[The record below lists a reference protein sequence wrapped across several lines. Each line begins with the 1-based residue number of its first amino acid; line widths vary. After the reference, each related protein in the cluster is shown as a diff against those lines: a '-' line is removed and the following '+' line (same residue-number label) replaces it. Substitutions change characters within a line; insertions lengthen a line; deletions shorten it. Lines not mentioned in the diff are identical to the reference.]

1 MILLIK
7 NLKQKRSNKKLSNK
21 VIDLFIIRNVVDK
34 QAYRLALSLIYRI
47 YNVFYMSLLELY
59 RRKDNSTM
67 STYIAAKL
75 IDDKEE

>member
-7 NLKQKRSNKKLSNK
+7 NLKQKRSNKKLSDK
-21 VIDLFIIRNVVDK
+21 AIDLFIIRNVVDK

-47 YNVFYMSLLELY
+47 YNVFYMSLLKLY
-59 RRKDNSTM
+59 RRRDNNTM
-67 STYIAAKL
+67 LVYITAKL

>member
-1 MILLIK
+1 MLSIK

-21 VIDLFIIRNVVDK
+21 AIDLFIIRNVVDK

-67 STYIAAKL
+67 LIYTAAKL
-75 IDDKEE
+75 IDNKEE

>member
-21 VIDLFIIRNVVDK
+21 TINLFIIRNVVDK

-59 RRKDNSTM
+59 RRKDNNTM
-67 STYIAAKL
+67 LIYITAKL

>member
-21 VIDLFIIRNVVDK
+21 AIDLFIIRNVVDK

-47 YNVFYMSLLELY
+47 YNVFHMLLLELY
-59 RRKDNSTM
+59 RRRDNSTILI
-67 STYIAAKL
+67 YITAKL
-75 IDDKEE
+75 IDNEKE

>member
-1 MILLIK
+1 MMLLIK

-21 VIDLFIIRNVVDK
+21 IINLFIIRNVVDK

-59 RRKDNSTM
+59 RRRDNSTI
-67 STYIAAKL
+67 SAYIVTKL
-75 IDDKEE
+75 IDNKEE

>member
-1 MILLIK
+1 MMLLIK
-7 NLKQKRSNKKLSNK
+7 NLKQKRSNKKLSDK
-21 VIDLFIIRNVVDK
+21 TIDLFIIRNVVDK

-59 RRKDNSTM
+59 RRRDNSTILA
-67 STYIAAKL
+67 YITAKL

>member
-1 MILLIK
+1 MLLIK

-21 VIDLFIIRNVVDK
+21 AIDLFIIRNVVDK

-47 YNVFYMSLLELY
+47 YNVFYILLLKLY
-59 RRKDNSTM
+59 RRRDNNTILV
-67 STYIAAKL
+67 YIVAKL

>member
-21 VIDLFIIRNVVDK
+21 IIDLFIIRNVVDK

-47 YNVFYMSLLELY
+47 YNVFYMLLLELY
-59 RRKDNSTM
+59 RRRDNNTILI
-67 STYIAAKL
+67 YIVAKL
-75 IDDKEE
+75 IDNKEE

>member
-1 MILLIK
+1 MMLLIK
-7 NLKQKRSNKKLSNK
+7 NLKQKRLNKKLSNK
-21 VIDLFIIRNVVDK
+21 IINLFIIRNVVDK

-59 RRKDNSTM
+59 RRRDNNTM
-67 STYIAAKL
+67 LIYIIAKL

>member
-1 MILLIK
+1 MLLIK

-21 VIDLFIIRNVVDK
+21 VINLFIIRNVVDK

-59 RRKDNSTM
+59 RRKDNSTILV
-67 STYIAAKL
+67 YIIAKL
-75 IDDKEE
+75 INNKEE

>member
-1 MILLIK
+1 MILSTK

-21 VIDLFIIRNVVDK
+21 AIDLFIIRNVVDK

-47 YNVFYMSLLELY
+47 YNVFYISLLELY
-59 RRKDNSTM
+59 RRRDNNTIL
-67 STYIAAKL
+67 TYIVAKL

>member
-1 MILLIK
+1 MLLIK

-21 VIDLFIIRNVVDK
+21 AIDLFIIRNVVDK

-47 YNVFYMSLLELY
+47 YNVFHISLLELY
-59 RRKDNSTM
+59 RRRNNNTM
-67 STYIAAKL
+67 SVYIAAKL